1 MFQRA
6 FSDSERGPTVRVEV
20 AGYNMANVG
29 QSARDRPRAARFNL
43 RIPIRYRA
51 SGEVDW
57 GEGTTEN
64 ISRSGVLFRTKHLL
78 DVGTS
83 VDMSFVLPIEMG
95 GEARAEVSC
104 RGRIV
109 RTQPNT
115 GARAGLAATIASYHF
130 GRGRDKPGP

>member
-1 MFQRA
+1 
-6 FSDSERGPTVRVEV
+6 
-20 AGYNMANVG
+20 MADVG
-29 QSARDRPRAARFNL
+29 QSARDRPRAARFHL

-64 ISRSGVLFRTKHLL
+64 ISRSGVLFRAKHLL
-78 DVGTS
+78 EVGTA
-83 VDMSFVLPIEMG
+83 VDMSFVLPVVMG